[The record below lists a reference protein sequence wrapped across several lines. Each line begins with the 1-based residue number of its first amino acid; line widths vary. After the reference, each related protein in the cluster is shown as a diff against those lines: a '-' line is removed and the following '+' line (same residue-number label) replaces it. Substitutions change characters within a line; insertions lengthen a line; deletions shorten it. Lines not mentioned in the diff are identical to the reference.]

1 MGEIVNFTFGA
12 DCRQFKQELEA
23 MRKNCQIF
31 IDTVGN
37 GFAALGLDSVLDL
50 FGKLSAAVS
59 KLGSMFSSCM
69 KEAAALEN
77 VGTRLGV
84 MLNNANASWT
94 TSSKAVPW
102 LPSNA
107 ATAGP
112 SCPRTAPP
120 AWKSSQNATFSG
132 VRRIL
137 CYMLHH

>member
-12 DCRQFKQELEA
+12 DGRLFKQELDI
-23 MRKNCQIF
+23 MRKNSQIF

-59 KLGSMFSSCM
+59 KLGSMFPSCM

-84 MLNNANASWT
+84 MLNNA
-94 TSSKAVPW
+94 
-102 LPSNA
+102 
-107 ATAGP
+107 TAGD
-112 SCPRTAPP
+112 AL
-120 AWKSSQNATFSG
+120 ASSLQ
-132 VRRIL
+132 RKP
-137 CYMLHH
+137 